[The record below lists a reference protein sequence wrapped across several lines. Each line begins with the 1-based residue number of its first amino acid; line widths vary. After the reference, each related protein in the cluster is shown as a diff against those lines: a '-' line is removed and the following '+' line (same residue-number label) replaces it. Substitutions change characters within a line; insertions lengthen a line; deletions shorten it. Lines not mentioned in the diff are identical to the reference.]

1 MAPTGAGI
9 AVPGALL
16 QALKEHRRFTMEQ
29 DIHVASHLHRS
40 LSLEI
45 RLPLCQHGCILEL
58 DRVPGRKTLRR
69 PPGPMVATFL
79 FDLPLVL
86 SSVVD
91 LAQQRLGRII
101 CPVAGHMRRVLPGE
115 AESLRSGRS
124 SGVDGETMMIPF
136 SAQNLARRAGPGTK
150 KGIRALNHECTL
162 RNSQTKPMLYLRPL
176 GFAEPALQ
184 FHTFD
189 TTYIENLRSGDL
201 PTQTHFVGYFTELLH
216 LKLRSRL
223 QSRDAIEDVRQET
236 FARVLTTIRKEGA
249 LRQPD
254 RLGAFVNT
262 VCNHVLLEHYRS
274 SSRSQSLDEEG
285 QPEIPFAGADALGIV
300 MTGQLKGK
308 VRAILLGMPD
318 RDRALLKA
326 VFLDEKDR
334 DQVCREFGVDRE
346 YLRVLVFRAKQEFK
360 TEYLKQMGAGSMKKD

>member
-1 MAPTGAGI
+1 
-9 AVPGALL
+9 
-16 QALKEHRRFTMEQ
+16 
-29 DIHVASHLHRS
+29 
-40 LSLEI
+40 
-45 RLPLCQHGCILEL
+45 
-58 DRVPGRKTLRR
+58 
-69 PPGPMVATFL
+69 
-79 FDLPLVL
+79 
-86 SSVVD
+86 
-91 LAQQRLGRII
+91 
-101 CPVAGHMRRVLPGE
+101 
-115 AESLRSGRS
+115 
-124 SGVDGETMMIPF
+124 MIPF
-136 SAQNLARRAGPGTK
+136 STQSLTQRPGFGTK
-150 KGIRALNHECTL
+150 KRIRAHTRDCKL
-162 RNSQTKPMLYLRPL
+162 RLSQTNPMLYLRPL

-189 TTYIENLRSGDL
+189 ATYIDNLRSGDL

-223 QSRDAIEDVRQET
+223 QSREAIEDIRQET

-262 VCNHVLLEHYRS
+262 VCNNVLLEHYRS

-285 QPEIPFAGADALGIV
+285 QPEIPAIGTDALGIV
-300 MTGQLKGK
+300 MTRQLKGK
-308 VRAILLGMPD
+308 VREILLEMPD

-334 DQVCREFGVDRE
+334 DEVCREFSVDRE

-360 TEYLKQMGAGSMKKD
+360 TEYLKRMDVGSIKKD